1 MSSGSPFVYP
11 IGDGIQAI
19 HDREVQAERAQ
30 RELPAAT
37 FGSIRPLSPELD
49 VTGDGGWTCPGG
61 LDGTVWASPVV
72 QADRPDGRRFGVHC
86 IEVDGSTGPVDP
98 KVAEPPQM
106 RLVVDG
112 RAIDNITPI
121 PAKPTADQRYEYS
134 YTASRSI
141 TGTGSPQVQLMAHQA
156 GGDPG
161 TKTALPAAQV
171 GNLSIRITS
180 IWFS

>member
-11 IGDGIQAI
+11 VGDGIQVI
-19 HDREVQAERAQ
+19 HEREIQAARAQ
-30 RELPAAT
+30 KELPAAT
-37 FGSIRPLSPELD
+37 FDSLRPLSPALD

-61 LDGTVWASPVV
+61 LDSTVWASPVV
-72 QADRPDGRRFGVHC
+72 QPDRPDGRRFGVHC

-98 KVAEPPQM
+98 KIAEPPQM

-112 RAIDNITPI
+112 RTIDNILPVATK
-121 PAKPTADQRYEYS
+121 ATADLRREYS

-141 TGTGSPQVQLMAHQA
+141 TGTASPQVQIMAYQV
-156 GGDPG
+156 GGDLE
-161 TKTALPAAQV
+161 TKTALPTVQV
-171 GNLSIRITS
+171 AGLSIRITS